1 MVLFI
6 HHWKL
11 TNTINI
17 IKIISTVTVKR
28 INILLSNIYQIKQP
42 SKTLQFTILLNAFTH
57 YVLGL
62 KVEVTHLSY
71 PRKYKVKDVTHEP
84 ASRLRYI
91 LYIIAKVQYVIVI
104 IEEGN

>member
-1 MVLFI
+1 MI
-6 HHWKL
+6 YH
-11 TNTINI
+11 I
-17 IKIISTVTVKR
+17 IEC
-28 INILLSNIYQIKQP
+28 
-42 SKTLQFTILLNAFTH
+42 FTH
-57 YVLGL
+57 CVLGL

-91 LYIIAKVQYVIVI
+91 FYIIAKVLYVIAI